1 MLTAERHVRLTGVGY
16 ERCDLD
22 EFIRRLHREDVTL
35 LVDVRLNP
43 ISRKR
48 GFSKTALAGAGIA
61 YERMR
66 ELGSPKWN
74 RAGFGGGPAELGVA
88 RDVYAGQLVN
98 ADAGECLDRIAEA
111 ARRQAVAVMCFEA
124 DEHRCHRDLVLEAVR
139 ERFSRAVPACVSY
152 AGISGRRPQLS
163 GVLVEQAAEAF

>member
-1 MLTAERHVRLTGVGY
+1 MLTIEQHVRLTGVGY
-16 ERCDLD
+16 EGCDLD
-22 EFIRRLHREDVTL
+22 EFIRRLHREDATL

-48 GFSKTALAGAGIA
+48 GFSKTALAGALADAGIA
-61 YERMR
+61 YEHMR
-66 ELGSPKWN
+66 ELGNPKWN
-74 RAGFGGGPAELGVA
+74 RAGFGGGPAELGAA

-98 ADAGECLDRIAEA
+98 ADASECLDRIVKA

-139 ERFSRAVPACVSY
+139 ERFSRAVPA
-152 AGISGRRPQLS
+152 
-163 GVLVEQAAEAF
+163 

>member
-1 MLTAERHVRLTGVGY
+1 MRPATGPDLT
-16 ERCDLD
+16 
-22 EFIRRLHREDVTL
+22 
-35 LVDVRLNP
+35 
-43 ISRKR
+43 
-48 GFSKTALAGAGIA
+48 
-61 YERMR
+61 
-66 ELGSPKWN
+66 
-74 RAGFGGGPAELGVA
+74 
-88 RDVYAGQLVN
+88 AGQLVN

-152 AGISGRRPQLS
+152 AGISGRRSRLS